1 MVSYYMVQTT
11 IMRKLLTPV
20 LLLALAAV
28 LYSFAPG
35 NNFRDDFKAEGSLD
49 ATING
54 QPFKLRENSFY
65 RATLVNKP
73 VPFATSADASRN
85 RVATS
90 LIFYG
95 NDSTDA
101 DGRFFSES
109 MSIEYTFS
117 NQANGEMADAS
128 DVTFDLHYN
137 FADYYMLPEN
147 NSFRATKVEWAADKT
162 YFFLS
167 GKFDCMMHRRG
178 YSDDLQPAVRMK
190 GYLNDIKVDVPP
202 WIAARFNKAQA
213 SQ

>member
-1 MVSYYMVQTT
+1 
-11 IMRKLLTPV
+11 MRKLLTPV
-20 LLLALAAV
+20 LLFALAAV

-35 NNFRDDFKAEGSLD
+35 NNFRDDFKAEGTLD

-54 QPFKLRENSFY
+54 QPFQLRENSFY

-95 NDSTDA
+95 NDSTNA

-147 NSFRATKVEWAADKT
+147 NSFRATKVEWSADKT
-162 YFFLS
+162 YFMLS
-167 GKFDCMMHRRG
+167 GKFDCMMHKRG

-202 WIAARFNKAQA
+202 WIAARYNKAQA
-213 SQ
+213 AQ